1 MAKKKA
7 DRVKELFSRLR
18 SSHRDQWQFINQQGH
33 DFAND
38 NQLSDSEK
46 KSLEDQ
52 GMPSFTIN
60 RITPVV
66 EMLNYYATANT
77 PRWQAIGVD
86 GSDSDVAAV
95 FSDMADYIWANS
107 NGQTLLS
114 NAIND
119 SVTKSLGYLHV
130 TVDKNQDQGMGE
142 VIIHQPDPF
151 DIFIDPKSR
160 DMLFRDASYI
170 MIKKMLPKSHLKK
183 LYPDEIRKINKAA
196 SNDGEY
202 TLSNRSLDAEQK
214 DILQVDIT

>member
-1 MAKKKA
+1 MANKKA
-7 DRVKELFSRLR
+7 ERIKNLFNRLR
-18 SSHRDQWQFINQQGH
+18 TSHRDQWQFINQQGY
-33 DFAND
+33 DFSND

-95 FSDMADYIWANS
+95 FSDVADYVWSLS

-114 NAIND
+114 NAVND
-119 SVTKSLGYLHV
+119 AITKSIGYLMV
-130 TVDKNQDQGMGE
+130 TVDSNMDQGMGE
-142 VIIHQPDPF
+142 VVLHQPDPF
-151 DIFIDPKSR
+151 DVYIDPKSR
-160 DMLFRDASYI
+160 DMLFRDAAYVLI
-170 MIKKMLPKSHLKK
+170 RKMLPKTHLKQLFPK
-183 LYPDEIRKINKAA
+183 FARRIN
-196 SNDGEY
+196 
-202 TLSNRSLDAEQK
+202 
-214 DILQVDIT
+214 